1 MRFLRDMNPTVRGLV
16 AIALVAGVIV
26 AFSAESALSVVFL
39 VLRIAF
45 LVALVLFVYTL
56 YRNHRYAISLWSR
69 RSRWAF
75 YAAAILIAVDL
86 VVFFWLPVR
95 GLNAVA
101 FVLVLALAGLAMW
114 RIWRDEHTYG

>member
-1 MRFLRDMNPTVRGLV
+1 VRAHTHGSGT
-16 AIALVAGVIV
+16 ASGA
-26 AFSAESALSVVFL
+26 S
-39 VLRIAF
+39 
-45 LVALVLFVYTL
+45 
-56 YRNHRYAISLWSR
+56 WSR
-69 RSRWAF
+69 SSRWAF